1 MTGLTKLD
9 GYGITVGSQYADK
22 FKGLLDDLE
31 ANGIKVDRSQSGGY
45 NYRNIAGT
53 NRLSNHAY
61 GRALDV
67 NWTDNARGTKG
78 KIDPTLARTLAQKHG
93 LVWGGDWSNPDP
105 MHFEVAGAL
114 NAAGGQHNHS
124 HGSTASSPGT
134 PGQSTPNAG
143 AAPMAYSGATPDS
156 VAQARKMAQALMS
169 QGMSGQPVQHW
180 TQALGRVLQAGVG
193 SMWDSQAAQGE
204 KEGTAAAQQAMAAAL
219 AGGDPNAHVTALMAN
234 PWTKDQ
240 GTQLAQAMLKNKLA
254 PDAPPAS
261 IQEHKYVQSLPEAQR
276 DEFFKVK
283 RQERFL
289 DLGTHYQDPRTG
301 QVYPKDNITP
311 ARDKAMGAEQGTS
324 QAKAQFNLPQVESA
338 AARMLKQIEELE
350 TDTSLDS
357 ITGLVGGRIAEKYHT
372 EGMSRAQ
379 SRINQIAGG
388 TFLQAYNE
396 LRGGGA
402 ITEEEGKQAKASYT
416 RLANQ
421 TMGTPDYRKA
431 LAEAREETLKLVELA
446 KRKAAGG
453 AASAPAAPGGPQPGT
468 VMGGYRFKG
477 GDPGK
482 QENWEP
488 AQ

>member
-1 MTGLTKLD
+1 VTGLTRI
-9 GYGITVGSQYADK
+9 GYGLQVGSPHASK
-22 FKGLLDDLE
+22 FQGLLDDLE
-31 ANGIKVDRSQSGGY
+31 AAGYKVDPRQSGGY

-93 LVWGGDWSNPDP
+93 MVWGGDWSNPDP
-105 MHFEVAGAL
+105 MHFEIAGAL

-124 HGSTASSPGT
+124 HASTASPPGT
-134 PGQSTPNAG
+134 PGQPAPNTG

-204 KEGTAAAQQAMAAAL
+204 TAGKAEANAQLAAAL
-219 AGGDPNAHVTALMAN
+219 QADPKNPQAAIAGMTSPWLGDARTELSQALVKQKLGLGADKPAVIQNYEYRKNLTPEQQAVFDQVQRSQQYLNTGTEHVNARN
-234 PWTKDQ
+234 P
-240 GTQLAQAMLKNKLA
+240 G
-254 PDAPPAS
+254 
-261 IQEHKYVQSLPEAQR
+261 QR
-276 DEFFKVK
+276 F
-283 RQERFL
+283 QI
-289 DLGTHYQDPRTG
+289 
-301 QVYPKDNITP
+301 DNITP
-311 ARDKAMGAEQGTS
+311 ARDRAAGAEQGTA
-324 QAKAQFNLPQVESA
+324 QAKAQFNLPQVEAA

-379 SRINQIAGG
+379 SRVNQIAGG

-446 KRKAAGG
+446 KRKAAGAG
-453 AASAPAAPGGPQPGT
+453 ASAPAARGDGWTDVGGVRIRARQ
-468 VMGGYRFKG
+468 
-477 GDPGK
+477 
-482 QENWEP
+482 
-488 AQ
+488 